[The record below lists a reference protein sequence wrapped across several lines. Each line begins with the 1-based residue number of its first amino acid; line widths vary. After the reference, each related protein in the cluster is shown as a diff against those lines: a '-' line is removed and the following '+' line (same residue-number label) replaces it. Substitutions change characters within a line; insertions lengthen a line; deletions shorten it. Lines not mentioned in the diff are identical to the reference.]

1 MSKYQSFTQIP
12 DYAQEFLYYCR
23 NIKNMS
29 EKTVHEYFL
38 DLRIFFRFL
47 KIYKNNFPDQDFD
60 SIDASDFSLAELKT
74 VTLSDLYTYLNFVN
88 EEREDKI
95 AARNRKISSLRTFF
109 KFMCK
114 QGYLDENPTTFLDS
128 PKKPKELP
136 IYLSLNECMS
146 LLESIDGVNK
156 VRNFAISTLFLNCG
170 LRLSELVGIN
180 LKDITGN
187 TLRVRGKGNKTRD
200 IYLNQACTDAVSE
213 YIKIRP
219 KEGLPPS
226 DRDALFISRNK
237 KRISN
242 RMVQTLVKN
251 YIEKANLNNEK
262 YTTHKL
268 RHTAATLM
276 HQNGVD
282 IRVLQEV
289 LGHANLG
296 TTQIYTH
303 LENKQIQDAMKSNPL
318 ASVQIKKEKLL
329 KDTEKQE

>member
-1 MSKYQSFTQIP
+1 MSKFSFSQIP

-29 EKTVHEYFL
+29 EKTVSEYFL

-47 KIYKNNFPDQDFD
+47 KVYKENFPDDNFD
-60 SIDASDFSLAELKT
+60 SIDASNISLDVLKT

-88 EEREDKI
+88 EERHDKI
-95 AARNRKISSLRTFF
+95 AARNRKISSLRSFF

-114 QGYLDENPTTFLDS
+114 QGYLDENPTTYLDS

-136 IYLSLNECMS
+136 VYLSLDECMV
-146 LLESIDGVNK
+146 LLENIDGVNK
-156 VRNFAISTLFLNCG
+156 VRNFAIIILFLNCG

-200 IYLNQACTDAVSE
+200 IYLNQACTDAIGE
-213 YIKIRP
+213 YLKIRP
-219 KEGLPPS
+219 KDGLPAS
-226 DRDALFISRNK
+226 DRDALFISRNN
-237 KRISN
+237 KRIST

-251 YIEKANLNNEK
+251 YIEKANLNNSK
-262 YTTHKL
+262 YSTHKL

-303 LENKQIQDAMKSNPL
+303 LENKQIQDAMESNPL
-318 ASVQIKKEKLL
+318 SAVKIQKTARKNEKE
-329 KDTEKQE
+329 E